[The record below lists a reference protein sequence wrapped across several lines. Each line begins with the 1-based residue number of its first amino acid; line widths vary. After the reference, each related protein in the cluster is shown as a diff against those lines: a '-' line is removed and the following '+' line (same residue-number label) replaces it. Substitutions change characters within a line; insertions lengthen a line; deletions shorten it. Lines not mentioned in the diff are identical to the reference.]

1 MRGEGH
7 CRGAKTTKRLIAGVA
22 AAFPLTGCA
31 FGGPD
36 DFGAAGP
43 VSGTIRELLITAAGV
58 MLIVVIPVYLLTIG
72 FAWRYRA
79 SNRSARYAPDWAY
92 SPRIDFVIWAV
103 PALVIAVLGTLV
115 WVYTHRLDPY
125 RPLQGDGPPLLIQAV
140 AMDWKWLFIYPEH
153 KVAAVNELVIPR
165 GRPVTI
171 ALTSDTVM
179 NAFFVPDLAGQ
190 IYAMAG
196 METRL
201 NFRADRDGAY
211 VGRNTQYSGSGFAD
225 QSFTLRAVAVQ
236 DYDDWIDLL
245 RQSPRALDAE
255 AFAALAAPSSKVPV
269 AYYADVPE
277 DLFASIIARFRL
289 PAAHAGHE

>member
-7 CRGAKTTKRLIAGVA
+7 CRGAKTIKRLIAGAA

-36 DFGAAGP
+36 GFGAAGP

-125 RPLQGDGPPLLIQAV
+125 RPLHGDGPPLLIQAV

-277 DLFASIIARFRL
+277 DLFASVIARYRL
-289 PAAHAGHE
+289 PAAHAGHQ

>member
-1 MRGEGH
+1 MAG
-7 CRGAKTTKRLIAGVA
+7 RLFAGMA
-22 AAFPLTGCA
+22 AALALTGCT
-31 FGGPD
+31 FGSAD

-43 VSGTIRELLITAAGV
+43 VSGTIRELLITAASV

-103 PALVIAVLGTLV
+103 PTLIIVALGTLV
-115 WVYTHRLDPY
+115 WIYTHRLDPY
-125 RPLQGDGPPLLIQAV
+125 RPLQGEGPPLVIQAV

-153 KVAAVNELVIPR
+153 KVAAVNELVIPS

-211 VGRNTQYSGSGFAD
+211 VGRNTQYSGAGFAD
-225 QSFTLRAVAVQ
+225 QSFTLRAVPAQ

-245 RQSPRALDAE
+245 RQSPRALDPE
-255 AFAALAAPSSKVPV
+255 AYAALAAPSSKVPV
-269 AYYADVPE
+269 AYYSAVPE
-277 DLFASIIARFRL
+277 DLFASVIASYRL
-289 PAAHAGHE
+289 PSAHAGHE

>member
-1 MRGEGH
+1 MAG
-7 CRGAKTTKRLIAGVA
+7 RLFAGMA
-22 AAFPLTGCA
+22 AALALTGCS
-31 FGGPD
+31 FGSAD

-103 PALVIAVLGTLV
+103 PTLIIVVLGTLV
-115 WVYTHRLDPY
+115 WIYTHRLDPY
-125 RPLQGDGPPLLIQAV
+125 RPLQGEGPPLVIQAV

-153 KVAAVNELVIPR
+153 KVAAVNELVIPS

-211 VGRNTQYSGSGFAD
+211 VGRNTQYSGFGFAD
-225 QSFTLRAVAVQ
+225 QSFTLRAVPAQ

-245 RQSPRALDAE
+245 RQSPRALDPE
-255 AFAALAAPSSKVPV
+255 AYAALAAPSSKVPV
-269 AYYADVPE
+269 AYYSAVPE
-277 DLFASIIARFRL
+277 DLFASVIASYRL
-289 PAAHAGHE
+289 PSAHAGRE

>member
-1 MRGEGH
+1 MAG
-7 CRGAKTTKRLIAGVA
+7 RLFAGMA
-22 AAFPLTGCA
+22 AAHALTGCT
-31 FGGPD
+31 FGSAD

-43 VSGTIRELLITAAGV
+43 VSGTIRELLITAASV

-103 PALVIAVLGTLV
+103 PTLIIVALGTLV
-115 WVYTHRLDPY
+115 WIYTHRLDPY
-125 RPLQGDGPPLLIQAV
+125 RPLQGEGPPLVIQAV

-153 KVAAVNELVIPR
+153 KVAAVNELVIPS

-211 VGRNTQYSGSGFAD
+211 VGRNTQYSGAGFAD
-225 QSFTLRAVAVQ
+225 QSFTLRAVPAQ

-245 RQSPRALDAE
+245 RQSPRALDPE
-255 AFAALAAPSSKVPV
+255 AYAALAAPSSKVPV
-269 AYYADVPE
+269 AYYSAVPE
-277 DLFASIIARFRL
+277 DLFASVIASYRL
-289 PAAHAGHE
+289 PSTHAGHE

>member
-1 MRGEGH
+1 M
-7 CRGAKTTKRLIAGVA
+7 AIRLIAGMA
-22 AAFPLTGCA
+22 AALALTGCT
-31 FGGPD
+31 FGSAD

-103 PALVIAVLGTLV
+103 PMLIIAALGTLV
-115 WVYTHRLDPY
+115 WIYTHRLDPY
-125 RPLQGDGPPLLIQAV
+125 RPLQGDGPPLVIQAV

-179 NAFFVPDLAGQ
+179 NAFFVPELAGQ

-225 QSFTLRAVAVQ
+225 QSFTLRAVPAQ

-245 RQSPRALDAE
+245 RQSPLALDQE
-255 AFAALAAPSSKVPV
+255 AYAALAAPSSKVPV
-269 AYYADVPE
+269 AYYSAVPE
-277 DLFASIIARFRL
+277 DLFASVIAGYRL
-289 PAAHAGHE
+289 PSAHAGHE

>member
-1 MRGEGH
+1 MAG
-7 CRGAKTTKRLIAGVA
+7 RLFAGMA
-22 AAFPLTGCA
+22 AALALTGCTSRSA
-31 FGGPD
+31 D

-43 VSGTIRELLITAAGV
+43 VSGTIRELLITAASV

-79 SNRSARYAPDWAY
+79 SNKSARYAPDWAY

-103 PALVIAVLGTLV
+103 PTLIIAALGTLV
-115 WVYTHRLDPY
+115 WIYTHRLDPY
-125 RPLQGDGPPLLIQAV
+125 RPLQGEGPPLVIQAV

-153 KVAAVNELVIPR
+153 KVAAVNELVIPS

-211 VGRNTQYSGSGFAD
+211 VGRNTQYSGAGFAD
-225 QSFTLRAVAVQ
+225 QSFTLRAVPAQ

-245 RQSPRALDAE
+245 RQSPRALDPE
-255 AFAALAAPSSKVPV
+255 AYAALAAPSSKVPV
-269 AYYADVPE
+269 AYYSAVPE
-277 DLFASIIARFRL
+277 DLFASVIASYRL
-289 PAAHAGHE
+289 PSAHAGHE

>member
-1 MRGEGH
+1 MAR
-7 CRGAKTTKRLIAGVA
+7 RLIAGMA
-22 AAFPLTGCA
+22 AALALTGCT
-31 FGGPD
+31 FGSAD

-103 PALVIAVLGTLV
+103 PTLIIAALGTLV
-115 WVYTHRLDPY
+115 WIYTHRLDPY
-125 RPLQGDGPPLLIQAV
+125 RPLQGDGPPLVIQAV

-179 NAFFVPDLAGQ
+179 NAFFVPELAGQ

-225 QSFTLRAVAVQ
+225 QSFTLRAVPAQ

-245 RQSPRALDAE
+245 APVAACAGPGGLCRARRSQQQGSGRLLLRGAGGSLRLGHRKLS
-255 AFAALAAPSSKVPV
+255 AAL
-269 AYYADVPE
+269 
-277 DLFASIIARFRL
+277 RTC
-289 PAAHAGHE
+289 GT

>member
-1 MRGEGH
+1 MAG
-7 CRGAKTTKRLIAGVA
+7 RLFSGLA
-22 AAFPLTGCA
+22 AALALTGCT
-31 FGGPD
+31 FGSAD

-43 VSGTIRELLITAAGV
+43 VSGTIRELLITAASV

-103 PALVIAVLGTLV
+103 PTLIIVALGTLV
-115 WVYTHRLDPY
+115 WIYTHRLDPY
-125 RPLQGDGPPLLIQAV
+125 RPLQGEGPPLVIQAV

-153 KVAAVNELVIPR
+153 KVAAVNELVIPS

-225 QSFTLRAVAVQ
+225 QSFTLRAVPAQ

-245 RQSPRALDAE
+245 RQSPRALDPE
-255 AFAALAAPSSKVPV
+255 AYAALAAPSSKVPV
-269 AYYADVPE
+269 AYYSAVPE
-277 DLFASIIARFRL
+277 DLFASVIASYRL
-289 PAAHAGHE
+289 PSTHAGHE